1 MGTTDWLDSLI
12 DSLIN
17 NWVGVLLG
25 VGVGVGAPV
34 LLAVLMILV
43 RFPVDTPL
51 TLILTELSIGAAGF
65 VAAWW
70 SREDALAST
79 IVHGV
84 STALIC
90 AFLSLVAA
98 VLANPMGTSPLGVLF
113 LFVSYALM
121 GGLGGVVVWFIEG
134 QRGRGE
140 IERW

>member
-1 MGTTDWLDSLI
+1 MGATDWL

-17 NWVGVLLG
+17 NWVGLLLG
-25 VGVGVGAPV
+25 VAVGVGVPA
-34 LLAVLMILV
+34 LLAVLMILAHL
-43 RFPVDTPL
+43 PVDTPL
-51 TLILTELSIGAAGF
+51 MLILTEISIGAAGF

-70 SREDALAST
+70 SREDALPNT
-79 IVHGV
+79 VVHGV

-121 GGLGGVVVWFIEG
+121 GGLGGVAVWFIER

>member
-1 MGTTDWLDSLI
+1 MGATDWL

-17 NWVGVLLG
+17 NWVGLLLG
-25 VGVGVGAPV
+25 VAVGVGVPA
-34 LLAVLMILV
+34 LLAVMMILAGL
-43 RFPVDTPL
+43 PVDTPL
-51 TLILTELSIGAAGF
+51 MLILTELSVGAAGF

-70 SREDALAST
+70 SREDALANT
-79 IVHGV
+79 VIHGV

-121 GGLGGVVVWFIEG
+121 GGRGGVAVWFIER